1 MSPLH
6 RRDALTAR
14 IHTLERH
21 AVALQQAF
29 RSEAMKAD
37 AGSVITRLNQAKA
50 SLSGADADDIVPQV
64 EAVVEAAS
72 RDLAGLGRASALA
85 RPTRHRR

>member
-21 AVALQQAF
+21 AVALQHAF

-37 AGSVITRLNQAKA
+37 ASSVIARLNQAEA
-50 SLSGADADDIVPQV
+50 SLRGADDDEVVPRI

-72 RDLAGLGRASALA
+72 QDLSGLGRASQFA
-85 RPTRHRR
+85 RPPRQRR